1 MRTLVVAVL
10 ASAALAAC
18 GGGSPSPSEEAAGTG
33 SESTTTAAPEHPLP
47 VDLQG
52 TWFLSTATATDP
64 VRIYLRETSYAAMH
78 GHSGTVEAEGD
89 VLTFTARCVGTPFEG
104 VGRYRWTLEADTL
117 HLDMIGNDE
126 CSGRQSIL
134 DDATYERTG

>member
-1 MRTLVVAVL
+1 ML
-10 ASAALAAC
+10 ASAALGAC
-18 GGGSPSPSEEAAGTG
+18 GGGSSSPSEEAAGTG
-33 SESTTTAAPEHPLP
+33 PEPTTTAAPEHPLP
-47 VDLQG
+47 VELQG

-64 VRIYLRETSYAAMH
+64 VRIYLRETSYAAMR